1 MSGLICPECESPLKF
16 GGQLHRGKRI
26 HCARC
31 KASLEVVDVK
41 PPVLEIAAP
50 ANRPAKSKKEAGVIE
65 TMCPQCDH
73 IIKLSR
79 RSRPGEKIVCAV
91 CHTQLQIISVDPLEL
106 DIAQMIKS
114 PHKRR

>member
-41 PPVLEIAAP
+41 PPVLEIATP
-50 ANRPAKSKKEAGVIE
+50 ANRTARSKKEAGIIE

-73 IIKLSR
+73 TIKLSR
-79 RSRPGEKIVCAV
+79 RSRLGEKIVCAV
-91 CHTQLQIISVDPLEL
+91 CHTQLEIIGTDPLEL
-106 DIAQMIKS
+106 DVAQTAKS
-114 PHKRR
+114 RHNRW